1 MATASKTNTS
11 ALTRRM
17 TKVLAPLSK
26 REQTAA
32 VRAATATLLADSTK
46 RADARH
52 RLLSAELLIERP
64 PTREALPKR
73 RVTVRIADYGAR
85 QIMEFEV
92 ENGKVTKAHPAA
104 MQPAFTADEIA
115 EARALAERDSRLT
128 ALIQNERAPFVG
140 AFSPEKTPKR
150 AGRPIMLRYLSV
162 RKGRPT
168 AFLAMV
174 VVDLLSSKVISVT
187 QGGPTDSA
195 GEHHG

>member
-1 MATASKTNTS
+1 LATASKTNMS

-17 TKVLAPLSK
+17 AKVLAPLSK
-26 REQTAA
+26 REETAA
-32 VRAATATLLADSTK
+32 LRAATATLLADSAR
-46 RADARH
+46 RASARY

-64 PTREALPKR
+64 LTREALPKR

-85 QIMEFEV
+85 QIMEYAV
-92 ENGKVTKAHPAA
+92 EKGKVITAHPAA
-104 MQPAFTADEIA
+104 LQPTFAADEIA

-128 ALIQNERAPFVG
+128 ALIQNQRKLFVS

-162 RKGRPT
+162 TKGRPT

-174 VVDLLSSKVISVT
+174 VVDLFSNKVISVAH
-187 QGGPTDSA
+187 GGPGDSA
-195 GEHHG
+195 GGHHG